1 MTMLNSM
8 KLWAIQSLV
17 TALMTQLDAKAIRAF
32 VDAGLDAIE
41 GMVDRSETTVDD
53 QFVLPM
59 IAQTR
64 KAFDLAD

>member
-32 VDAGLDAIE
+32 VDAGLE
-41 GMVDRSETTVDD
+41 L
-53 QFVLPM
+53 VL
-59 IAQTR
+59 IQGNL
-64 KAFDLAD
+64 KQLLLLA